1 MRRLPSLNGLRAF
14 EAAARRGSF
23 AAAGEDLHVTQ
34 AAVSRMVRLLE
45 TRIGFALFERHA
57 NRLELTWQGKALL
70 PGLTAAFDSIAN
82 LTAQVASLSA
92 VPVLTVGVGPSFAMR
107 WLIPRLADF
116 QSAHPDIEVRIAT
129 GGAINPIGAD
139 WTCGIVLGD
148 GHWAGFESQM
158 LFSADLFPVCAPTIA
173 RRLHRPGDLRKETL
187 LQVAHSLDD
196 WPAWLGAAGLRLRPE
211 KRSPRFDTYAL
222 ALQAAVDGLGVAIG
236 LRPYVA
242 DDLAARRLVAPFA
255 LTVPKGKAWYLIW
268 PPARGD
274 DPALDAFRAWVTA
287 RSA

>member
-14 EAAARRGSF
+14 EAAARHGSF
-23 AAAGEDLHVTQ
+23 AAAGQDLHVTQ
-34 AAVSRMVRLLE
+34 AAISRMVKLLE
-45 TRIGFALFERHA
+45 ARIGFALFERHA

-148 GHWAGFESQM
+148 GQWPGFDAQV
-158 LFSADLFPVCAPTIA
+158 LFSADLFPVCVPEIA
-173 RRLHRPGDLRKETL
+173 RRLSTPGELRKETL
-187 LQVAHSLDD
+187 LEVAHSLED
-196 WPAWLGAAGLRLRPE
+196 WPLWLKAAGVRLRPE

-222 ALQAAVDGLGVAIG
+222 ALQAAADGLGVAIG

-242 DDLAARRLVAPFA
+242 DDLAARRLVAPFP

-268 PPARGD
+268 PPLRRD
-274 DPALDAFRAWVTA
+274 DAAFIAFRGWLTA
-287 RSA
+287 HSS